1 MRILIQKTKCIMV
14 DSRFAGER
22 SSRTQ
27 NLKSQSYMLSQNL
40 SFLVF
45 DLFVQVVQLHFLIR
59 CWGQTK
65 N

>member
-27 NLKSQSYMLSQNL
+27 NLKSQSYMLRSNQELKMVCLCVNVML
-40 SFLVF
+40 SN
-45 DLFVQVVQLHFLIR
+45 
-59 CWGQTK
+59 K
-65 N
+65 